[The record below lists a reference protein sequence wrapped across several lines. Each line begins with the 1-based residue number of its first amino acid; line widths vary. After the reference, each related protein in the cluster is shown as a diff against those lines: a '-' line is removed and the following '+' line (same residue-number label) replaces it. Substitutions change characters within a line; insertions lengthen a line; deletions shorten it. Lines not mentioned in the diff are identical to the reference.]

1 MKKALALILS
11 VALIL
16 SIAVLPVTVVAEEV
30 EQTGG
35 SSYSWSDE
43 YEVLSASQNGRYFRA
58 KELSDGTIGA
68 VYYKSGSGI

>member
-1 MKKALALILS
+1 MLEDVNPKKLIGGKKFMKKALALILS

-35 SSYSWSDE
+35 PM
-43 YEVLSASQNGRYFRA
+43 NTKF
-58 KELSDGTIGA
+58 
-68 VYYKSGSGI
+68 